1 MRNTSF
7 WTIFNFFTA
16 LILLTTGI
24 GYAQDDPGCKDHPL
38 LSRMPNFYIDSCEKK
53 DFDQYTF
60 ADSQGK
66 EVAVEGAYHFIKYV
80 LKEGAKAPSELQIV
94 RNCSNA
100 IQKIGG
106 MTVFETRD
114 KTYLKVE
121 KGGMTTWVHVK
132 AYDQG
137 HAYDLVIVEKKA
149 MAQEVTAGD
158 MLAALNKQGFVA
170 LYINFDTDKATIKPE
185 SKPIIDQI
193 VKLLKDNPSL
203 KVGIEGHTDSTGNPA
218 RNKTLSQQRAE
229 SVVSALVKAGI
240 DAKRLTATGWGQD
253 KPIADN
259 KTEEGKAKN
268 RRVEIV
274 KK

>member
-1 MRNTSF
+1 MRKQGLRTGLVM
-7 WTIFNFFTA
+7 FTLL
-16 LILLTTGI
+16 LISAGI
-24 GYAQDDPGCKDHPL
+24 CYAQDDPGCKDHPI
-38 LSRMPNFYIDSCEKK
+38 LSRMPDFYIDSCEKK
-53 DFDQYTF
+53 DFDQYAF

-66 EVAVEGAYHFIKYV
+66 EAQVEGTYHFIKYV
-80 LKEGAKAPSELQIV
+80 LKKGAKAPSELQIV

-106 MTVFETRD
+106 MTVLEARYQ
-114 KTYLKVE
+114 TYLKVE
-121 KGGMTTWVHVK
+121 KGGIITWVHVK

-137 HAYDLVIVEKKA
+137 EAYNLVIVEKKA
-149 MAQEVTAGD
+149 MVQEVTAGD
-158 MLAALNKQGFVA
+158 MLAALNKQGFVT

-185 SKPIIDQI
+185 SRPIVDQI
-193 VKLLKDNPSL
+193 VKLLKDNPGL
-203 KVGIEGHTDSTGNPA
+203 KVGIEGHTDSTGTPA

-240 DAKRLTATGWGQD
+240 DAKRLSAAGWGQD